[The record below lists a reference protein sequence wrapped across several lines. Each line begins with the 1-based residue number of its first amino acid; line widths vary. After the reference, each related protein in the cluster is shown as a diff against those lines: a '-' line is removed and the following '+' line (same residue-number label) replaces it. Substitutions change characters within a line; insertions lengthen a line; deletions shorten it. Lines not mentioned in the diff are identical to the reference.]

1 MIHLMIPYDQSCV
14 EVSYTIVTSQMNPHM
29 IWIDWHGHGV
39 KTLAESV
46 YQNFKIDAL
55 SWA

>member
-1 MIHLMIPYDQSCV
+1 MIPYDQSCV
-14 EVSYTIVTSQMNPHM
+14 EVSYTIVISQMNPHM